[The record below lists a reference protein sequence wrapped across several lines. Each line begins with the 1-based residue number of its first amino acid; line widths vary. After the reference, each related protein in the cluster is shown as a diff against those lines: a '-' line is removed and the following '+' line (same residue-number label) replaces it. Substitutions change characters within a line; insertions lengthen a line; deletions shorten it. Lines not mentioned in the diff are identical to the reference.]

1 MMDKAEKENSSKEE
15 QKRRNFM
22 KQAAGLG
29 ILGVAAAGG
38 IWGAK
43 SFKSEKQRLRPPG
56 AVEEDRYLTM
66 CIKCGQ
72 CLQVCPYDSILLE
85 DYDGKAGVGTAYISP
100 LARGCYLCEAFPCVL
115 ACPTGALDHEANVI
129 EKVHMGMAI
138 IVNESACIAL
148 KNEKVTKEMIG
159 RIYDHTKV
167 ISPEERKNRKVE
179 IAANDPEKVVLQ
191 KELLKKLDKNEGKI
205 CTICADMCPFIP
217 DPSKA
222 IGMISKDGGLFP
234 EIREACV
241 GCGACVEL
249 CPTKVLQILPAAS
262 YADVYQKNKGVG
274 NAS

>member
-1 MMDKAEKENSSKEE
+1 MKQTEKKNRTKEE
-15 QKRRNFM
+15 QKRRTFM

-29 ILGVAAAGG
+29 VLGIAAAGG
-38 IWGAK
+38 IWAAK
-43 SFKSEKQRLRPPG
+43 DFKPEKMRLRPPG
-56 AVEEDRYLTM
+56 AVPEDQYLTM

-85 DYDGKAGVGTAYISP
+85 DYDGKAGVGTAYIAP
-100 LARGCYLCEAFPCVL
+100 LERGCYLCEAFPCVL

-148 KNEKVTKEMIG
+148 NNEKVTPEMIG

-167 ISPEERKNRKVE
+167 ITPEERRSRKVE
-179 IAANDPEKVVLQ
+179 IDPNEPEKVILQ
-191 KELLKKLDKNEGKI
+191 KELLQKLSKQEGKV
-205 CTICADMCPFIP
+205 CTLCADLCPFQP
-217 DPSKA
+217 DPSTA

-249 CPTKVLQILPAAS
+249 CPTKVLQILPGAS
-262 YADVYQKNKGVG
+262 YADVYQKNKGAE
-274 NAS
+274 NA

>member
-1 MMDKAEKENSSKEE
+1 MMEKTEKNKNPIDEK
-15 QKRRNFM
+15 KRRNFM

-29 ILGVAAAGG
+29 VLGLAAAGG
-38 IWGAK
+38 IWAAK
-43 SFKSEKQRLRPPG
+43 DFKPAENRLRPPG

-85 DYDGKAGVGTAYISP
+85 DIEGKAGVGTAYIAP
-100 LARGCYLCEAFPCVL
+100 LERGCYLCEAFPCVL

-138 IVNESACIAL
+138 VVNEKACIAL
-148 KNEKVTKEMIG
+148 DNGKVTEDMIG

-167 ISPEERKNRKVE
+167 LTPEERKNRKVVIDQNE
-179 IAANDPEKVVLQ
+179 PEKVILQ
-191 KELLKKLDKNEGKI
+191 KQLLEKLGKLEGKT
-205 CTICADMCPFIP
+205 CTICADMCPFEP

-222 IGMISKDGGLFP
+222 IGMISKGGGLFP

-249 CPTKVLQILPAAS
+249 CPTKVLQILPRAT
-262 YADVYQKNKGVG
+262 YADVYQKKKGAG
-274 NAS
+274 NA